1 MSNTPAS
8 SERSLALI
16 ILFAGT
22 LFASA
27 SLMFIL
33 QPLFGKLLLPLLGG
47 SPAVWNTCMVFYQ
60 MLLFLGY
67 LYAHYLST
75 RLTHLRQIQVHAA
88 LIIISLIALPVAL
101 PDNMAPPTDS
111 NPTLWLV
118 WTLFI
123 AIGLPFFVVSTT
135 SPLIQKWFSHVGHHT
150 SHDPYYLY
158 AASNI
163 GSLLALLS
171 YPFVIEP
178 NIGLAMQKF
187 SWSGG
192 YIALLMLIGACGWI
206 FMRNYQPT
214 PITTEEQQVFTPA
227 EPTNLT
233 KLHWLA
239 LAFVPSSLLLGLTN
253 FVSTDIA
260 AVPLLWIIPLTLYLL
275 SFVLVFS
282 RWASMIH
289 RLSLQLQPIVLLP
302 FIAYSF
308 INPAILPYW
317 LDLALHLSAF
327 FLAIMV
333 CHGELAKNRPH
344 TAYLTLYYLIM
355 SFAGMLGGM
364 FNTFVAPFI
373 FQGIYEYPLMIVAA
387 LLLRPVAKTDS
398 TEQWR
403 IWGMQAIFPVALF
416 ICGWL
421 IYFSVTDLGGYMD
434 NIGTALIMFAGLT
447 YAFRKQPVSLALLTG
462 VIIFFIVGL
471 RITMSN
477 TIYKE
482 RTFFGVL
489 SVRDNV
495 LLNEQGRPEKYKELF
510 HGTTKHGAQRLAKGL
525 AQEPLT
531 YYSRPGPMGQLF
543 KEYDSVDEQWQ
554 VAVVGLGAGA
564 LACYAKPQQH
574 WTFYEIDP
582 VVVDI
587 ALDTNYFS
595 YLGRCAPKATM
606 VVGDARLSLQAEPD
620 QRFDLLVID
629 AFSSDS
635 VPTHL
640 LTQEAI
646 QLYFSKIKADGLL
659 AFHITNRHLELKKV
673 LANHARQLDYAALIQ
688 EFKPKQNVPLV
699 VATDWFILAKNEQA
713 LAPLY
718 KNGLGRFQ
726 KPGLYFGIKPWT
738 DDFTNIVSIWK

>member
-1 MSNTPAS
+1 MSNTPPS
-8 SERSLALI
+8 SERSLWLI
-16 ILFAGT
+16 LLFAGT
-22 LFASA
+22 LFVSA
-27 SLMFIL
+27 SLMFVL
-33 QPLFGKLLLPLLGG
+33 QPLFGKLMLPLLGG

-60 MLLFLGY
+60 MLLFIGY
-67 LYAHYLST
+67 LYAHYIST
-75 RLTHLRQIQVHAA
+75 RLPHKRQIQVHAA
-88 LIIISLIALPVAL
+88 VVLISLIALPVAL
-101 PDNMAPPTDS
+101 PESMVPPTDS

-123 AIGLPFFVVSTT
+123 SIGLPFFVISTT

-171 YPFVIEP
+171 YPFIIEP
-178 NIGLAMQKF
+178 NIGLSMQKLT
-187 SWSGG
+187 WSVG
-192 YIALLMLIGACGWI
+192 YIGLIGLVAACGWFFI
-206 FMRNYQPT
+206 RLYQQT
-214 PITTEEQQVFTPA
+214 STASEEQEILVS
-227 EPTNLT
+227 EPSVLT

-282 RWASMIH
+282 RWANVIH
-289 RLSLQLQPIVLLP
+289 RVSLQLQPVVLLP

-317 LDLALHLSAF
+317 LDLALHLTAF

-333 CHGELAKNRPH
+333 CHGELAKHRPH

-387 LLLRPVAKTDS
+387 LLLRPIVKAES
-398 TEQWR
+398 SEQWR
-403 IWGMQAIFPVALF
+403 VWGGQAIFPVSLF
-416 ICGWL
+416 ILGWV
-421 IYFSVTDLGGYMD
+421 IYLSVSDLGNYMD

-447 YAFRKQPVSLALLTG
+447 YAFRKQAVSLALLTG

-471 RITMSN
+471 RVTMSN
-477 TIYKE
+477 TVYKE

-489 SVRDNV
+489 SVRDSV
-495 LLNEQGRPEKYKELF
+495 LLNEQGRPEKYKEIF

-525 AQEPLT
+525 EKEPLT

-543 KEYDSVDEQWQ
+543 KEYDAVNQQWQ

-564 LACYAKPQQH
+564 LACYAKPQQA

-587 ALDTNYFS
+587 ALDTDYFS
-595 YLGRCAPKATM
+595 YLQRCTPKAAM
-606 VVGDARLSLQAEPD
+606 IVGDARLSLLAEPD
-620 QRFDLLVID
+620 QKFDLLVID

-640 LTQEAI
+640 LTQEAL
-646 QLYFSKIKADGLL
+646 QLYFSKIKANGML
-659 AFHITNRHLELKKV
+659 AFHITNRHLDLKKV
-673 LANHARQLDYAALIQ
+673 LADHAKQLNYAALIQ
-688 EFKPKQNVPLV
+688 EFKPKKEIPLV
-699 VATDWFILAKNEQA
+699 VATDWFVLAKNEQA

-718 KNGLGRFQ
+718 KNGLGRWQ
-726 KPGLYFGIKPWT
+726 KPGLYFGMKPWT

>member
-1 MSNTPAS
+1 MSNTS
-8 SERSLALI
+8 TSTERSLSLI
-16 ILFAGT
+16 LLFAGT
-22 LFASA
+22 LFVSA
-27 SLMFIL
+27 SLMFVL
-33 QPLFGKLLLPLLGG
+33 QPLFGKLMLPLLGG

-60 MLLFLGY
+60 MLVFLGY
-67 LYAHYLST
+67 LYAHYIST
-75 RLTHLRQIQVHAA
+75 RLAHKRQIQVHASIV
-88 LIIISLIALPVAL
+88 LISLIALPVAL
-101 PDNMAPPTDS
+101 PESMVPPTDS
-111 NPTLWLV
+111 NPTLWLI

-123 AIGLPFFVVSTT
+123 SIGLPFFVISTT

-171 YPFVIEP
+171 YPFIIEP
-178 NIGLAMQKF
+178 NIGLSMQQLT
-187 SWSGG
+187 WSGG
-192 YIALLMLIGACGWI
+192 YIALLALIAVCGWF
-206 FMRNYQPT
+206 FMRYY
-214 PITTEEQQVFTPA
+214 QQVSTDPEDPETLPS
-227 EPTNLT
+227 EPSVLT

-282 RWASMIH
+282 RWASAVH
-289 RLSLQLQPIVLLP
+289 RISLWLQPVVLVP

-317 LDLALHLSAF
+317 LDLILHLTAF

-373 FQGIYEYPLMIVAA
+373 FQGIYEYPLMIIAA
-387 LLLRPVAKTDS
+387 LLLRPIAKADTR
-398 TEQWR
+398 EQWR
-403 IWGMQAIFPVALF
+403 VWGMQAIFPVLLF
-416 ICGWL
+416 ILGWV
-421 IYFSVTDLGGYMD
+421 IYFSVSDLGSYMD
-434 NIGTALIMFAGLT
+434 NIGTALIMFAGLS
-447 YAFRKQPVSLALLTG
+447 YAFRKQAVSLALLTG

-471 RITMSN
+471 RVTMSN
-477 TIYKE
+477 TVYKE

-489 SVRDNV
+489 SVRDSV
-495 LLNEQGRPEKYKELF
+495 LINEQGRPEKYKEIF

-525 AQEPLT
+525 QQEPLT

-543 KEYDSVDEQWQ
+543 KEYDAINQQWN

-564 LACYAKPQQH
+564 LACYAKPQQV

-582 VVVDI
+582 VMVDI
-587 ALDTNYFS
+587 ALDTKYFS
-595 YLGRCAPKATM
+595 YLQRCTPKAAM
-606 VVGDARLSLQAEPD
+606 VVGDARLSLLAEPD
-620 QRFDLLVID
+620 QKFDLLVID

-640 LTQEAI
+640 LTQEAL
-646 QLYFSKIKADGLL
+646 QLYFSKIKTNGML
-659 AFHITNRHLELKKV
+659 AFHITNRHLDLKKV
-673 LANHARQLDYAALIQ
+673 LADHAKQLNYAALIQ
-688 EFKPKQNVPLV
+688 EFKPKEEIPLV
-699 VATDWFILAKNEQA
+699 VATDWFVLAKNEQV

-718 KNGLGRFQ
+718 KKGLGRWQ
-726 KPGLYFGIKPWT
+726 KPGLYFGMKPWT
-738 DDFTNIVSIWK
+738 DDFTNIFGIWK

>member
-1 MSNTPAS
+1 MSNTPSS
-8 SERSLALI
+8 SERSLSLI
-16 ILFAGT
+16 LLFAGT
-22 LFASA
+22 LFVSA
-27 SLMFIL
+27 TLMFVL
-33 QPLFGKLLLPLLGG
+33 QPLFGKLMLPLLGG

-60 MLLFLGY
+60 MLLFIGY
-67 LYAHYLST
+67 LYAHYIST
-75 RLTHLRQIQVHAA
+75 RLPHKRQIQVHAA
-88 LIIISLIALPVAL
+88 IIIISLIALPVAL
-101 PDNMAPPTDS
+101 PDNMIPPTDS

-123 AIGLPFFVVSTT
+123 SIGLPFFVISTT

-171 YPFVIEP
+171 YPFIIEP
-178 NIGLAMQKF
+178 NIGLSMQKL

-192 YIALLMLIGACGWI
+192 YIGLIGLIAACGWFFI
-206 FMRNYQPT
+206 RNYQQTDTDVVTSGTLPT
-214 PITTEEQQVFTPA
+214 
-227 EPTNLT
+227 EPSLLT
-233 KLHWLA
+233 KGHWLA
-239 LAFVPSSLLLGLTN
+239 LAFIPSSLLLGLTN

-282 RWASMIH
+282 RWADVIH
-289 RLSLQLQPIVLLP
+289 QISLQLQPIVLLP

-317 LDLALHLSAF
+317 LDLILHLTAF

-364 FNTFVAPFI
+364 FNTFIAPFI

-387 LLLRPVAKTDS
+387 LLLRPAIQTAEG
-398 TEQWR
+398 EQWKLQ
-403 IWGMQAIFPVALF
+403 GMQAIFPVSLF
-416 ICGWL
+416 ILGWV
-421 IYFSVTDLGGYMD
+421 IYFSVSDLGSYMD

-471 RITMSN
+471 RVTMSN
-477 TIYKE
+477 TVYKE

-489 SVRDNV
+489 SVRDSV
-495 LLNEQGRPEKYKELF
+495 LINEQGKPEKYKEIF
-510 HGTTKHGAQRLAKGL
+510 HGTTKHGAQRLAQGQQ
-525 AQEPLT
+525 QEPLT

-543 KEYDSVDEQWQ
+543 KEYESVNAQWQ

-564 LACYAKPQQH
+564 LACYAEPQQA

-582 VVVDI
+582 VMVEI
-587 ALDTNYFS
+587 AKNTEYFS
-595 YLGRCAPKATM
+595 YLHRCTPKATM
-606 VVGDARLSLQAEPD
+606 VVGDARLSLLAEPEHK
-620 QRFDLLVID
+620 FDLLVID

-640 LTQEAI
+640 LTQEAL
-646 QLYFSKIKADGLL
+646 QLYFSKIKVNGML
-659 AFHITNRHLELKKV
+659 AFHITNRHLDLKKV
-673 LANHARQLDYAALIQ
+673 LADHARQLHYAALIQ
-688 EFKPKQNVPLV
+688 EFKPKQDIPLV
-699 VATDWFILAKNEQA
+699 VATDWFVLAKDENI

-718 KNGLGRFQ
+718 KNGLGRWQ